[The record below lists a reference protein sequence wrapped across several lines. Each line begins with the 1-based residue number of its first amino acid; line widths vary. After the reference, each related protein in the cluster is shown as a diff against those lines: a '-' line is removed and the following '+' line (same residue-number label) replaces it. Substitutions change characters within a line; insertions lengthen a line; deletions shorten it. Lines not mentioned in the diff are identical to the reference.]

1 MTLQRTVLRAA
12 AALAL
17 GTALL
22 PAHAT
27 NGYFPHGFGLKA
39 KGMGGAATALAQD
52 AFAGVNNPAASAFAG
67 NRWDLGGDIFMPDRS
82 MNRTFNGSPTASA
95 ESDRKVFLIPEFGY
109 NQTISDR
116 LSWGVTV
123 YGNGGM
129 NTTYP
134 ATSNV
139 LNGTGQLGV
148 DLMQLVVAPTVAY
161 KLNDRHS
168 LGVSPLLVYQR
179 FKAFG
184 LDGFGSISSDST
196 KLTNKGAD
204 SSTGLGV
211 RLGYMGRLSD
221 TLSIGASYSP
231 KIGMSRFKDYAG
243 LFAEGGDF
251 DIPENYT
258 LGLAVQATPA
268 LLFAM
273 DYQRINYSGVASIG
287 NPSSNMAPLGAAN
300 GPGFGWRDINVWK
313 IGAQWQFNPTWTLR
327 AGYSKGQNPVTPA
340 NVSFNILA
348 PGVVTDHITLGATMQ
363 MDKQSELTFTYMHA
377 RNNEVSGASL
387 FNNPMFGG
395 SGGTAI
401 QETIRMKQNSIGIQY
416 SRKF

>member
-1 MTLQRTVLRAA
+1 MTFQRTALRAA

-67 NRWDLGGDIFMPDRS
+67 NRWDLGADIFMPDRS
-82 MNRTFNGSPTASA
+82 MNRTFNGSPIASA

-109 NQTISDR
+109 NQMISDR

-161 KLNDRHS
+161 KVNDRHS

-196 KLTNKGAD
+196 KLTNNGAD
-204 SSTGLGV
+204 GSTGLGV

-221 TLSIGASYSP
+221 AAEHRSVV
-231 KIGMSRFKDYAG
+231 
-243 LFAEGGDF
+243 FAQDRHE
-251 DIPENYT
+251 P
-258 LGLAVQATPA
+258 L
-268 LLFAM
+268 
-273 DYQRINYSGVASIG
+273 QRLRRLVRR
-287 NPSSNMAPLGAAN
+287 
-300 GPGFGWRDINVWK
+300 GW
-313 IGAQWQFNPTWTLR
+313 
-327 AGYSKGQNPVTPA
+327 
-340 NVSFNILA
+340 
-348 PGVVTDHITLGATMQ
+348 
-363 MDKQSELTFTYMHA
+363 
-377 RNNEVSGASL
+377 
-387 FNNPMFGG
+387 
-395 SGGTAI
+395 
-401 QETIRMKQNSIGIQY
+401 
-416 SRKF
+416 

>member
-1 MTLQRTVLRAA
+1 
-12 AALAL
+12 
-17 GTALL
+17 
-22 PAHAT
+22 
-27 NGYFPHGFGLKA
+27 
-39 KGMGGAATALAQD
+39 LAQD

-67 NRWDLGGDIFMPDRS
+67 NRWDIGADIFMPDRS
-82 MNRTFNGSPTASA
+82 MNRTFNGSPIASA

-196 KLTNKGAD
+196 KLTNNGAD

-243 LFAEGGDF
+243 LFAAGGDF

-258 LGLAVQATPA
+258 LGLAFQATPA

-273 DYQRINYSGVASIG
+273 DYQRINYSGVSSIG
-287 NPSSNMAPLGAAN
+287 NPSSNMAPLGADN

-327 AGYSKGQNPVTPA
+327 AGYSKGQNPITPA
-340 NVSFNILA
+340 DVSFNILA
-348 PGVVTDHITLGATMQ
+348 PGVVTDHITWVRPCRWTNNRNSRSPICTPATT
-363 MDKQSELTFTYMHA
+363 K
-377 RNNEVSGASL
+377 
-387 FNNPMFGG
+387 
-395 SGGTAI
+395 
-401 QETIRMKQNSIGIQY
+401 
-416 SRKF
+416 